1 MLFDV
6 PVITKRLLG
15 GCLLLGVSA
24 FSSLGWGAVT
34 VSASSQT
41 ARVLFT
47 EVNENGETLNRE
59 VGNLSMQGLQL
70 SYRRAGG
77 WYWQA
82 STLMGG
88 NTVSYTGLSQAGPSR
103 LFATETEYFFN
114 QLQAKV
120 GRAFEHS
127 TFYVGLGHK
136 YRERNI
142 LRRESIRGL
151 YEEFEHNY
159 VLAGLDY
166 RFAHGERSLIRLDMQ
181 VQSSFS
187 SNLLVETDGLYDP
200 AVGSTGNDL
209 TFSASVE
216 WFAESQSGWSI
227 GIAPMY
233 EYTNVSRGG
242 EFPLMQNGVEV
253 GSFHQ
258 PESQWETFSLRLRVG
273 KRF

>member
-6 PVITKRLLG
+6 PVIAKRLLA

-24 FSSLGWGAVT
+24 FGSSGWAE
-34 VSASSQT
+34 VSVSVSSQID
-41 ARVLFT
+41 RVLYT
-47 EVNENGETLNRE
+47 EVNRSGETVNRE
-59 VGNLSMQGLQL
+59 IGTLSIQGLRL
-70 SYRRAGG
+70 SYRRPGG
-77 WYWQA
+77 WYWQG

-88 NTVSYTGLSQAGPSR
+88 NTVNYTGLSQPGPSR
-103 LFATETEYFFN
+103 LFASETEYFFN

-127 TFYVGLGHK
+127 TFYIGVGHK

-166 RFAHGERSLIRLDMQ
+166 RFAHGDRSFIRLD
-181 VQSSFS
+181 VQAKSSVS
-187 SNLLVETDGLYDP
+187 SNLQVELDGLYDA
-200 AVGSTGNDL
+200 AVGSTGNDM
-209 TFSASVE
+209 TFSASIE
-216 WFAESQSGWSI
+216 WFVESQSGWGI

-233 EYTNVSRGG
+233 EFTHVSRGR

-253 GSFHQ
+253 GTFHQ
-258 PESQWETFSLRLRVG
+258 PESQWETFSLRVRLG